1 MTTHTTKAA
10 RLMILYRLKQ
20 ARLLEGLTHADIG
33 RMLGC
38 NRSTAFRLMHDLD
51 EAEKLMQ
58 TLMKSARIKDE

>member
-1 MTTHTTKAA
+1 
-10 RLMILYRLKQ
+10 MILYRLKQ